1 MVLCV
6 GDVGVT
12 GHGSVLHPKEE
23 ESGKEVNPG
32 KQGDVVF
39 VSSRRTPWCKA
50 GGEGEEKG

>member
-1 MVLCV
+1 M
-6 GDVGVT
+6 T

-23 ESGKEVNPG
+23 GSGKEVEPG